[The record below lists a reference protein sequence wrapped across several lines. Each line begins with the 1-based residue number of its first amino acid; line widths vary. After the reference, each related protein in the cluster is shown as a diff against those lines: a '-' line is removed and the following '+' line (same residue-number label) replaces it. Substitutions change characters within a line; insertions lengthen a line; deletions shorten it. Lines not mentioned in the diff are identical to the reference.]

1 MRITFNRRRQVSV
14 GCLLPTAFCLLLAA
28 YCSLIFMFRPFQHI
42 HFVGIGGIGMSGIA
56 EVLAN
61 LGFRVSGSDQK
72 KSEVTD
78 RLEALGVEVTE
89 GHAAENVGDAHVVV
103 RSTAVRD
110 DNPEITEARR
120 QSIPVIPRAEMLA
133 ELMRMKPYTVAVA
146 GSHGKTTTTSMVATV
161 LGIAGLDP
169 TFVVGGIVRSYR
181 SNARLGKSDLMVV
194 EADESDRSFLMLTPT
209 IAVVTNIDRE
219 HMDYYHDME
228 DVRKCFADFV
238 NKVPFYGAAILCLDD
253 PHVQAVI
260 PKVER
265 RRVTYGLSAQA
276 DISAHGI
283 SYDQSFGS
291 SFTVWRG
298 IDVLGSISMRVPG
311 KHNVYNSLAAI
322 AVGLELEV
330 PFAKIAEAL
339 GEFSGADRRFQ
350 FKGEERGITVVDD
363 YGHHPTEIKATLSAA
378 RIGAPN
384 RRIVVL
390 FQPHRY
396 TRTNDLMDEFASAFN
411 NADVLL
417 VTDIYAAS
425 ETPIDGVNAEVLTN
439 RIKIYGHKHAEYIGA
454 MENGPQVLRETVREG
469 DLVITLGAGSVH
481 RSGDQLLELLREA

>member
-1 MRITFNRRRQVSV
+1 
-14 GCLLPTAFCLLLAA
+14 
-28 YCSLIFMFRPFQHI
+28 MFRPFQHI

-61 LGFRVSGSDQK
+61 LGFRVTGSDQK
-72 KSEVTD
+72 KSEVTA
-78 RLEALGVEVTE
+78 RLEALKVEVTE

-110 DNPEITEARR
+110 DNPEIIEARR
-120 QSIPVIPRAEMLA
+120 RSIPVIPRAEMLA
-133 ELMRMKPYTVAVA
+133 ELMRMKPYTVACA

-161 LGIAGLDP
+161 LGTAGLDP

-181 SNARLGKSDLMVV
+181 SNARLGKSELMVV
-194 EADESDRSFLMLTPT
+194 EADESDRSFLMLTPM

-238 NKVPFYGAAILCLDD
+238 NKVPFYGAAVLCLDD

-260 PKVER
+260 PKVAR
-265 RRVTYGLSAQA
+265 RRITYGMSAQA
-276 DISAHGI
+276 DISAHEI
-283 SYDQSFGS
+283 RYDESFGS
-291 SFTVWRG
+291 SFTVLSG
-298 IDVLGSISMRVPG
+298 VEALGRVSLRVPG

-322 AVGLELEV
+322 ATGLELDV
-330 PFAKIAEAL
+330 PFDTIAHAL
-339 GEFSGADRRFQ
+339 AEFSGAERRFQ
-350 FKGEERGITVVDD
+350 FKGDEKGVTVVDD

-411 NADVLL
+411 NADVLF

-425 ETPIDGVNAEVLTN
+425 EPPIDGVDAEVLTR
-439 RIKIYGHKHAEYIGA
+439 RIKSYGHKYAEYIGA
-454 MENGPQVLRETVREG
+454 LENAAPTLAKVVREG

-481 RSGDQLLELLREA
+481 RSGDQLLALLRGETPQVAED

>member
-1 MRITFNRRRQVSV
+1 
-14 GCLLPTAFCLLLAA
+14 
-28 YCSLIFMFRPFQHI
+28 MFRPFQHI

-72 KSEVTD
+72 KSEVTAH
-78 RLEALGVEVTE
+78 LEDLKVEVTE
-89 GHAAENVGDAHVVV
+89 GHDAANVGDAHVVV

-110 DNPEITEARR
+110 DNPEISEARR
-120 QSIPVIPRAEMLA
+120 RMIPVIPRAEMLA

-169 TFVVGGIVRSYR
+169 TFVIGGIVRTYR
-181 SNARLGKSDLMVV
+181 ANARLGKSELMVV
-194 EADESDRSFLMLTPT
+194 EADESDRSFLMLTPM

-228 DVRKCFADFV
+228 DVRRCFTDSV
-238 NKVPFYGAAILCLDD
+238 NKVPFYGAAVLCLDD

-265 RRVTYGLSAQA
+265 RRITYGMSAQA
-276 DISAHGI
+276 DISAHDI
-283 SYDQSFGS
+283 QFDQSFGS
-291 SFTVWRG
+291 SFTVLSG
-298 IDVLGSISMRVPG
+298 VDVLGKVTLRVPG
-311 KHNVYNSLAAI
+311 KHSVYNSLAAI
-322 AVGLELEV
+322 AVGLELDV
-330 PFAKIAEAL
+330 PFDTIAHAL
-339 GEFSGADRRFQ
+339 SEFSGADRRFQ
-350 FKGEERGITVVDD
+350 FKGEEKGVTVVDD

-396 TRTNDLMDEFASAFN
+396 SRTNDLMDEFASAFN
-411 NADVLL
+411 NADVLF

-425 ETPIDGVNAEVLTN
+425 ETPIEGINAEVLTG
-439 RIKIYGHKHAEYIGA
+439 RIKSHGHKNADYIGA
-454 MENGPQVLRETVREG
+454 LEGAPQTMREHVREG

-481 RSGDQLLELLREA
+481 RAGDQLLALLRD

>member
-1 MRITFNRRRQVSV
+1 
-14 GCLLPTAFCLLLAA
+14 
-28 YCSLIFMFRPFQHI
+28 MFRPFQHI

-72 KSEVTD
+72 KSEVTAH
-78 RLEALGVEVTE
+78 LEELKVEVTE
-89 GHAAENVGDAHVVV
+89 GHDAANVGDAHVVV

-110 DNPEITEARR
+110 DNPEIIEARR
-120 QSIPVIPRAEMLA
+120 RSIPVIPRAEMLA

-161 LGIAGLDP
+161 LGTAGLDP

-181 SNARLGKSDLMVV
+181 ANARLGKSELMVV
-194 EADESDRSFLMLTPT
+194 EADESDRSFLMLTPM

-228 DVRKCFADFV
+228 DVRRCFADFV
-238 NKVPFYGAAILCLDD
+238 NKVPFYGAAVLCLDD

-265 RRVTYGLSAQA
+265 RRITYGMSAQA
-276 DISAHGI
+276 DISAHDI
-283 SYDQSFGS
+283 QFDQSFGS
-291 SFTVWRG
+291 SFM
-298 IDVLGSISMRVPG
+298 VLSGVDMLGKVTLRVPG

-322 AVGLELEV
+322 AVGLELDV
-330 PFAKIAEAL
+330 PFDTIAHAL
-339 GEFSGADRRFQ
+339 AEFSGADRRFQ
-350 FKGEERGITVVDD
+350 FKGEEQGVTVVDD

-396 TRTNDLMDEFASAFN
+396 TRTSDLMDEFASAFN
-411 NADVLL
+411 NADVLF
-417 VTDIYAAS
+417 VTEIYAAS
-425 ETPIDGVNAEVLTN
+425 ETPIDGINAEVLTE
-439 RIKIYGHKHAEYIGA
+439 RIKSYGHKNAEYIGA
-454 MENGPQVLRETVREG
+454 LEGAPEILREHVREG

-481 RSGDQLLELLREA
+481 RAGDQLLQLLNGGQ

>member
-1 MRITFNRRRQVSV
+1 
-14 GCLLPTAFCLLLAA
+14 
-28 YCSLIFMFRPFQHI
+28 MFRRFQHI
-42 HFVGIGGIGMSGIA
+42 HFIGIGGIGMSGIA

-61 LGFRVSGSDQK
+61 LNFRVSGSDQK
-72 KSEVTD
+72 KSEVTAH
-78 RLEALGVEVTE
+78 LEELGVEVTE

-110 DNPEITEARR
+110 DNPEIIEARR
-120 QSIPVIPRAEMLA
+120 RSIPVIPRAEMLA
-133 ELMRMKPYTVAVA
+133 ELMRMKPHTVAVA

-181 SNARLGKSDLMVV
+181 ANARLGKSELMVV

-265 RRVTYGLSAQA
+265 RRLTYGLSAQA
-276 DISAHGI
+276 DVSAHEI

-291 SFTVWRG
+291 KFSVLRG
-298 IDVLGSISMRVPG
+298 IDVLGHVSLKVPG

-330 PFAKIAEAL
+330 PFDTIAHAL
-339 GEFSGADRRFQ
+339 GEFSGAAA
-350 FKGEERGITVVDD
+350 GVTVVDD

-396 TRTNDLMDEFASAFN
+396 SRTADLMDEFASAFN

-425 ETPIDGVNAEVLTN
+425 EAPIEGITAEMLTG
-439 RIKIYGHKHAEYIGA
+439 RIKSYGHKNAEFVGA
-454 MENGPQVLRETVREG
+454 VETAAEALREIVREG
-469 DLVITLGAGSVH
+469 DLVITLGAGSVN
-481 RSGDQLLELLREA
+481 RQGDQLLALLRGEAGLG

>member
-1 MRITFNRRRQVSV
+1 
-14 GCLLPTAFCLLLAA
+14 
-28 YCSLIFMFRPFQHI
+28 
-42 HFVGIGGIGMSGIA
+42 MSGIA

-72 KSEVTD
+72 KSEVTA
-78 RLEALGVEVTE
+78 RLEALGCEITE

-110 DNPEITEARR
+110 DNPEIAEAQQR
-120 QSIPVIPRAEMLA
+120 SIPVIPRAEMLA
-133 ELMRMKPYTVAVA
+133 ELMRMKPYTVACA

-181 SNARLGKSDLMVV
+181 SNARLGKSELMVV
-194 EADESDRSFLMLTPT
+194 EADESDRSFLMLTPM

-238 NKVPFYGAAILCLDD
+238 NKVPFYGAAVLCLDD

-260 PKVER
+260 PNVAR
-265 RRVTYGLSAQA
+265 RRITYGLSAQA
-276 DISAHGI
+276 DISAHDI
-283 SYDQSFGS
+283 TYDQNFGS
-291 SFTVWRG
+291 SFTVLSG
-298 IDVLGSISMRVPG
+298 VNALGRVSLRVPG

-322 AVGLELEV
+322 AVALELDV
-330 PFAKIAEAL
+330 PFDTIAHAL
-339 GEFSGADRRFQ
+339 GEFTGADRRFQ
-350 FKGEERGITVVDD
+350 FKGEEKGVTVVDD

-378 RIGAPN
+378 RIAAPN

-411 NADVLL
+411 NADVLF

-425 ETPIDGVNAEVLTN
+425 EAPIEGVTAEILTR
-439 RIKIYGHKHAEYIGA
+439 RIKSYGHKNAEYVGA
-454 MENGPQVLRETVREG
+454 LENAPAIMADAVREG
-469 DLVITLGAGSVH
+469 DLVITLGAGSVN
-481 RSGDQLLELLREA
+481 RIGDQLLALLRDN

>member
-1 MRITFNRRRQVSV
+1 
-14 GCLLPTAFCLLLAA
+14 
-28 YCSLIFMFRPFQHI
+28 MFRPFQHI

-72 KSEVTD
+72 KSEVTAH
-78 RLEALGVEVTE
+78 LEELKVEVTE
-89 GHAAENVGDAHVVV
+89 GHDAANVGDAHVVV

-110 DNPEITEARR
+110 DNPEIIEARR
-120 QSIPVIPRAEMLA
+120 RSIPVIPRAEMLA

-146 GSHGKTTTTSMVATV
+146 GSHGKTTTTSMVATI

-181 SNARLGKSDLMVV
+181 ANARLGKSELMVV
-194 EADESDRSFLMLTPT
+194 EADESDRSFLMLDPM

-238 NKVPFYGAAILCLDD
+238 NKVPFYGAAVLCLDD

-265 RRVTYGLSAQA
+265 RRITYGMSAQA
-276 DISAHGI
+276 DISAHDI
-283 SYDQSFGS
+283 KYDHSFGS
-291 SFTVWRG
+291 TFQVLSG
-298 IDVLGSISMRVPG
+298 INVLGRVTLRVPG
-311 KHNVYNSLAAI
+311 KHNVYNSLGAI
-322 AVGLELEV
+322 AAALELDV
-330 PFAKIAEAL
+330 PFDTIAHAL
-339 GEFSGADRRFQ
+339 SEFGGAERRFQ
-350 FKGEERGITVVDD
+350 FKGEEHGITVVDD

-378 RIGAPN
+378 RIGAPS

-396 TRTNDLMDEFASAFN
+396 SRTADLMDEFASAFN

-417 VTDIYAAS
+417 VSDIYAAS
-425 ETPIDGVNAEVLTN
+425 ETPIEGITAEVLTN
-439 RIKIYGHKHAEYIGA
+439 RIKSYGHKSAEYIGSIDDSA
-454 MENGPQVLRETVREG
+454 EVLRDTVREG
-469 DLVITLGAGSVH
+469 DLVITLGAGTVT
-481 RSGDQLLELLREA
+481 RIGDQLLGLLKG

>member
-1 MRITFNRRRQVSV
+1 
-14 GCLLPTAFCLLLAA
+14 
-28 YCSLIFMFRPFQHI
+28 MFRRFQHI

-72 KSEVTD
+72 KSDVTAH
-78 RLEALGVEVTE
+78 LEELGVEVTE
-89 GHAAENVGDAHVVV
+89 GHDSENVGDAHVVV

-110 DNPEITEARR
+110 DNPEIAEARR
-120 QSIPVIPRAEMLA
+120 RSIPVIPRAEMLA
-133 ELMRMKPYTVAVA
+133 ELMRMKPLTVAVA

-169 TFVVGGIVRSYR
+169 TFVIGGIVRTYR
-181 SNARLGKSDLMVV
+181 ANARLGKSQLMVV

-228 DVRKCFADFV
+228 DVRKCFSDFV
-238 NKVPFYGAAILCLDD
+238 NKVPFYGAAVLCLDD

-260 PKVER
+260 PNVGR
-265 RRVTYGLSAQA
+265 RRITYGMSAQA
-276 DISAHGI
+276 DISAHDI
-283 SYDQSFGS
+283 RYDQQFGS
-291 SFTVWRG
+291 TFSVLRG
-298 IDVLGSISMRVPG
+298 VDVLGKVTLRVPG

-322 AVGLELEV
+322 AVGIELEV
-330 PFAKIAEAL
+330 PFDTVAHAL
-339 GEFSGADRRFQ
+339 SEFTGADRRFQ
-350 FKGEERGITVVDD
+350 FKGEEAGVTVVDD
-363 YGHHPTEIKATLSAA
+363 YGHHPTEVKATLSAA

-396 TRTNDLMDEFASAFN
+396 SRTNDLMDEFASAFN
-411 NADVLL
+411 NADVLF

-425 ETPIDGVNAEVLTN
+425 EQPIDGVNAEVLTG
-439 RIKIYGHKHAEYIGA
+439 RIKSYGHKNAEYIGEL
-454 MENGPQVLRETVREG
+454 ENAPAILRQNVREG

-481 RSGDQLLELLREA
+481 RAGDQLLALLRGESSQGAGS

>member
-1 MRITFNRRRQVSV
+1 MPANRRQDV
-14 GCLLPTAFCLLLAA
+14 GAPKR
-28 YCSLIFMFRPFQHI
+28 MFRRFQHI

-56 EVLAN
+56 EVVAN
-61 LGFRVSGSDQK
+61 LNFRVSGSDQK
-72 KSEVTD
+72 KSEVTAH
-78 RLEALGVEVTE
+78 LEELGVEVTE
-89 GHAAENVGDAHVVV
+89 EHAAQNVGDAHVVV

-110 DNPEITEARR
+110 DNPEIIEARR
-120 QSIPVIPRAEMLA
+120 RSIPVIPRAEMLA
-133 ELMRMKPYTVAVA
+133 ELMRMKPHTVAVA

-181 SNARLGKSDLMVV
+181 ANARLGKSDLMVV

-228 DVRKCFADFV
+228 DVRRCFSEFV
-238 NKVPFYGAAILCLDD
+238 NKVPFYGAAVLCLDD

-260 PKVER
+260 PNVGR
-265 RRVTYGLSAQA
+265 RRLTYGMSAQA
-276 DISAHGI
+276 DISAHDI
-283 SYDQSFGS
+283 AYDHSFGS
-291 SFTVWRG
+291 TFSGLRG
-298 IDVLGSISMRVPG
+298 VDMLGKVSLRVPG

-330 PFAKIAEAL
+330 PFDTIAHAL
-339 GEFSGADRRFQ
+339 SEFSGADRRFQ
-350 FKGEERGITVVDD
+350 FKGEEAGVTVVDD
-363 YGHHPTEIKATLSAA
+363 YGHHPTEVKATLSAA

-425 ETPIDGVNAEVLTN
+425 EQPIEGVNAEVLTQ
-439 RIKIYGHKHAEYIGA
+439 RIKSYGHKHAEYIGA
-454 MENGPQVLRETVREG
+454 LENAPEILLDQVREG

-481 RSGDQLLELLREA
+481 RAGDQLLGLLRGDTAEAAQK

>member
-1 MRITFNRRRQVSV
+1 MWDQNK
-14 GCLLPTAFCLLLAA
+14 
-28 YCSLIFMFRPFQHI
+28 MFKRFQHI

-61 LGFRVSGSDQK
+61 LNFRVSGSDQK
-72 KSEVTD
+72 KSEVTAH
-78 RLEALGVEVTE
+78 LEELGVEVSE

-103 RSTAVRD
+103 RSTAVRE
-110 DNPEITEARR
+110 DNPEIIEARR
-120 QSIPVIPRAEMLA
+120 RSIPVIPRAEMLA
-133 ELMRMKPYTVAVA
+133 ELMRMKPHTVAVA

-169 TFVVGGIVRSYR
+169 TFVIGGIVRTYR
-181 SNARLGKSDLMVV
+181 ANARLGKSQLMVV

-238 NKVPFYGAAILCLDD
+238 NKVPFYGAAVLCLDD

-276 DISAHGI
+276 DISAHDI
-283 SYDQSFGS
+283 NYDNSFGS
-291 SFTVWRG
+291 SFSVLRG
-298 IDVLGSISMRVPG
+298 VDVLGKVTLRVPG

-322 AVGLELEV
+322 AVGLELDV
-330 PFAKIAEAL
+330 PFDTIAHAL
-339 GEFSGADRRFQ
+339 ADFSGADRRFQ
-350 FKGEERGITVVDD
+350 FKGDEAGVTVVDD
-363 YGHHPTEIKATLSAA
+363 YGHHPTEVKATLAAA

-396 TRTNDLMDEFASAFN
+396 SRTNDLMDEFASAFN
-411 NADVLL
+411 NADVLF
-417 VTDIYAAS
+417 VSDIYAAS
-425 ETPIDGVNAEVLTN
+425 EVPIDGVNAEVLTG
-439 RIKIYGHKHAEYIGA
+439 RIKSYGHKNAEYIGA
-454 MENGPQVLRETVREG
+454 IENAPAALREVVRKG
-469 DLVITLGAGSVH
+469 DLVITLGAGSVN
-481 RSGDQLLELLREA
+481 RVGDQLLALLRGDEAMPAKQG